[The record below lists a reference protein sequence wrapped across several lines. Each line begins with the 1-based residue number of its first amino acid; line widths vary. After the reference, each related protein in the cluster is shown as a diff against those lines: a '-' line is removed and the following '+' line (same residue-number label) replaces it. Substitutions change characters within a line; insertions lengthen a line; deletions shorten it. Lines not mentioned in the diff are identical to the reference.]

1 MYRVLA
7 FSLAHK
13 SEKLIVTILEVKEN
27 DEDFPFIN
35 LMWIG
40 EEQTSVY
47 RANPEVVH
55 LRWDKSKPEKS
66 LSWLVNNG
74 IREML
79 YHHFKKSTMIEHQW
93 MFGFTPKDFSEK
105 RWSAWRS
112 GRQYWVGTGDFQ

>member
-1 MYRVLA
+1 MYRVLVV
-7 FSLAHK
+7 SLTHK

-40 EEQTSVY
+40 EEQTTVY
-47 RANPEVVH
+47 RANPKVVH
-55 LRWDKSKPEKS
+55 LRWGKDEQEKT
-66 LSWLVNNG
+66 LCWLVRNA
-74 IREML
+74 ICEML
-79 YHHFKKSTMIEHQW
+79 YSRFGRSTMIEHQW
-93 MFGFTPKDFSEK
+93 MLGFNKKDFSEK